1 MDKIKLKQNEIP
13 ESYQIKLITLR
24 YFTLEM

>member
-13 ESYQIKLITLR
+13 ESYQIKLIALR